1 MNARRGLLRALLRAA
16 VLGLGIAASAPIA
29 HASTAAAWAALQAG
43 GHVLIVRHAQTVPG
57 IGDPP
62 DFRVDD
68 CATQRNLSEAGRA
81 QSKAMGERLAAAG
94 VRIDDVLS
102 SAWCRCL
109 DTARLAFGRASVYEP
124 LNSFFGGRETEPRQ
138 TAALRERVRA
148 WKGQGTLALVTHQV
162 NVTAL
167 TGEVPGMGEA
177 LVLAPGGA
185 SGFTLVGRIAF

>member
-1 MNARRGLLRALLRAA
+1 VSARRGALRALLRAA
-16 VLGLGIAASAPIA
+16 ALGFAVVATAPIA
-29 HASTAAAWAALQAG
+29 HASTDTAWVALRAG

-62 DFRVDD
+62 GFRVDD

-81 QSKAMGERLAAAG
+81 QSSAMGERLAAAG
-94 VRIDDVLS
+94 VRVDEVLS

-109 DTARLAFGRASVYEP
+109 DTARLAFGRASAYEP
-124 LNSFFGGRETEPRQ
+124 LNSFFGGRGAEPRQ

-148 WKGQGTLALVTHQV
+148 WKGPGTLALVTHQV

>member
-1 MNARRGLLRALLRAA
+1 VSARRGTLRALLRAA
-16 VLGLGIAASAPIA
+16 ALGFAVVANAPIA
-29 HASTAAAWAALQAG
+29 HASTDAAWVALRAG

-62 DFRVDD
+62 GFRLDD

-94 VRIDDVLS
+94 VRVDEVLS

-109 DTARLAFGRASVYEP
+109 DTARLAFGRASAYEP
-124 LNSFFGGRETEPRQ
+124 LNSFFGGRGAEPRQ
-138 TAALRERVRA
+138 TAALLERVRA
-148 WKGQGTLALVTHQV
+148 WKGPGTLALVTHQV

-185 SGFTLVGRIAF
+185 SGFRLVGRIAF